1 MTNFIPLHAYIDN
14 NNNNK
19 DDSNKDNQAKA
30 NPLIIC
36 HDYLHQVLQPVE
48 SCSVVVED
56 EDDYIVLFDEEAYL
70 LAARCNKP
78 TTTTTATI
86 TFNKEEM
93 IDERCRMEID
103 GRFLKQLLRSQC
115 FSEYVLS
122 LHPNHDAAAEAATA
136 AAV

>member
-1 MTNFIPLHAYIDN
+1 MTISKCIDN
-14 NNNNK
+14 
-19 DDSNKDNQAKA
+19 NKDNQAKT
-30 NPLIIC
+30 NPLVIC

-70 LAARCNKP
+70 TRCSKP
-78 TTTTTATI
+78 TTATC
-86 TFNKEEM
+86 NEEKM
-93 IDERCRMEID
+93 DGRCRMEID

-122 LHPNHDAAAEAATA
+122 LHPSHA